1 MKMGF
6 WQCKDGTMVE
16 MIFDEEGNFVKF
28 GNGVKKEDAEKA
40 TKEILEWQKEF
51 FGKIHRNE

>member
-6 WQCKDGTMVE
+6 WQCK
-16 MIFDEEGNFVKF
+16 
-28 GNGVKKEDAEKA
+28 DAEKA

-51 FGKIHRNE
+51 FWKDTS